1 MVLEDTDES
10 DEEEI
15 VGACVPC
22 KKLNVSPLCPTTPLP
37 APRSLSVVVF
47 WNLVLNLV
55 FGLGSD

>member
-22 KKLNVSPLCPTTPLP
+22 KKLNVSPLVSDDAPPCPPVAVGGGLLE
-37 APRSLSVVVF
+37 SSFESGF
-47 WNLVLNLV
+47 WSWL
-55 FGLGSD
+55 